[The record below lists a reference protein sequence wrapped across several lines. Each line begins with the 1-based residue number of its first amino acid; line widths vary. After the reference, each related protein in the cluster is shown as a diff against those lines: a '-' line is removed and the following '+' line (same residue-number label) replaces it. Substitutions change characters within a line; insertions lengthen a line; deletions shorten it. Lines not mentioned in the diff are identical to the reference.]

1 MLLGR
6 EISIPPRKTLK
17 ASSHRIAF
25 TRCLPPGL
33 TSPKAILARELAK
46 VKTHTSGPQR
56 QGQHGVPI
64 RKPVRTCVS
73 KEV

>member
-6 EISIPPRKTLK
+6 EISIPLRKALK
-17 ASSHRIAF
+17 ASSHRFAS

-33 TSPKAILARELAK
+33 TGPQAILARALAK
-46 VKTHTSGPQR
+46 VKTHTPDPQR
-56 QGQHGVPI
+56 QRQHGVPI

-73 KEV
+73 KEA

>member
-6 EISIPPRKTLK
+6 EISILPRKALK
-17 ASSHRIAF
+17 ASSHRFAS
-25 TRCLPPGL
+25 TRRLPPGL
-33 TSPKAILARELAK
+33 TVSRAILARELAK
-46 VKTHTSGPQR
+46 GKTHTPGPQR
-56 QGQHGVPI
+56 QRQHGVPI